1 MNTDLELLKEQ
12 ARQFEQLKN
21 APELLR
27 QAEAEQRQQ
36 EYLDRAAL
44 EAGRLEVELATVLAN
59 FQPLKQE
66 SDSEFAAWV
75 RAGKA
80 ILQRRQQLGVGI
92 FELAEGLAEAQLT
105 CGLKRS
111 PLLRQDAI
119 RATAEDEL
127 KRRIGTSHPM
137 PITSLERDLAAILDA
152 LTAPPRQPAYYPMP
166 ETSYRQSQT

>member
-1 MNTDLELLKEQ
+1 MNTDNLELLREQ
-12 ARQFEQLKN
+12 VQQFEQLKN

-36 EYLDRAAL
+36 EQLDRAAF

-59 FQPLKQE
+59 FQPLKQQ

-75 RAGKA
+75 QAGKA
-80 ILQRRQQLGVGI
+80 ILRRRQQLGVGI
-92 FELAEGLAEAQLT
+92 FELATQLAEAQLT

-137 PITSLERDLAAILDA
+137 PTTWLERNLSDVLDA
-152 LTAPPRQPAYYPMP
+152 LTVPRQPAYYPMP
-166 ETSYRQSQT
+166 ETASQNQR